1 MPVSNIVDEKG
12 FLIVDTRKKYE
23 TEVFRETLSGI
34 LLVERRNLPAQAML
48 WIMMV
53 MAATRLPDPEFFLL
67 PLILRLIAV
76 LHTHFAA
83 RWLGGAIEARRPIA
97 VPLCYSAFALF
108 AGGATWGLLLGTVMA
123 EPVLHPARLVLGGG
137 TLVGVSLVAAIMGP
151 AYRLLISFLCGFV
164 ITTCAAMW
172 WWAVPMW
179 FPAAMAT
186 FYLTLI
192 LIAFAIALSAQR
204 ILTSRTLVEN
214 RVLSEE
220 LADSLAHAE
229 FLAYRDPLTGLMNR
243 RAFFECVGGDGK
255 TEDRFLLSL
264 DLDNFKTVNDR
275 FGHAVG
281 DKVLVKVGAAI
292 KNIQRSLPDGD
303 HCAVRLGGEE
313 FVMLLDTTDRAIA
326 NAAAEDLRR
335 AVEAIAA
342 GLKLPGLATTCSIGL
357 SRWRSGSG
365 IDEVLSDADCLLY
378 QAKARGKNRV
388 ENTTA
393 A

>member
-1 MPVSNIVDEKG
+1 MPVSNVVDEKG
-12 FLIVDTRKKYE
+12 FLVVNTHKQYE
-23 TEVFRETLSGI
+23 AEVFRETLSGI

-48 WIMMV
+48 WIVMV
-53 MAATRLPDPEFFLL
+53 MAATRLPNAEFFLL
-67 PLILRLIAV
+67 PLVLRLVAV

-83 RWLGGAIEARRPIA
+83 RWLGAAIEARAAISL
-97 VPLCYSAFALF
+97 PLCYSGFALF
-108 AGGATWGLLLGTVMA
+108 AGGATWGLLLGAVMA

-137 TLVGVSLVAAIMGP
+137 TLVGVSLITAIVGP

-172 WWAVPMW
+172 WWAAPMW
-179 FPAAMAT
+179 APAALAT
-186 FYLTLI
+186 LCLTLI
-192 LIAFAIALSAQR
+192 FIAFAIALSAQR

-214 RVLSEE
+214 RILSEE

-243 RAFFECVGGDGK
+243 RAFFECANEDRDAN
-255 TEDRFLLSL
+255 DRFLLSL
-264 DLDNFKTVNDR
+264 DLDNFKSINDR

-281 DKVLVKVGAAI
+281 DKVLVRVGAAI
-292 KNIQRSLPDGD
+292 KDCQQALPDGH

-326 NAAAEDLRR
+326 GAAAEDLRR

-342 GLKLPGLATTCSIGL
+342 ALKLPGLATTCSIGL
-357 SRWRSGSG
+357 SRWRKGSS
-365 IDEVLSDADCLLY
+365 IDEVLSDADSLLY
-378 QAKARGKNRV
+378 KAKARGRNRV
-388 ENTTA
+388 ENTA